1 MNNPPQIFVSYEW
14 SSKDQAELLRKYLYN
29 ELNNSGS
36 LYKKL
41 NIWFDDGNMGGGTSM
56 NNRIDRGLRMCNILI
71 CFITEQSAKDQ
82 TCLNQINLAVQLG
95 KPIIPLLIDSK
106 LKWPPAGSLGPI
118 LSEYLF
124 IRFFQ
129 RPKEVTNDE
138 RYWPV
143 DKFNELVMQIK
154 QLIPTAS
161 LTSSIPSTVTATA
174 TNKPP
179 EVFISYQWDK
189 QKQIINLYKKFTNLG
204 LTVWLDIHQMAGGD
218 SLYDKI
224 DRGLRNCSLV
234 ISCVT
239 TKYGL
244 SANCRKE
251 IALADALSKPIIP
264 ILLEQGMKY
273 PPAGPMAPTLS
284 VIKYIDFT
292 DQQHQDNWEGEPFD
306 KLVEEMQKHLPQ
318 DTVNSVK
325 SRACVI
331 S

>member
-1 MNNPPQIFVSYEW
+1 MFIFFITQVNASI
-14 SSKDQAELLRKYLYN
+14 
-29 ELNNSGS
+29 
-36 LYKKL
+36 YKKL
-41 NIWFDDGNMGGGTSM
+41 NIWFDDVSMGGGNAR
-56 NNRIDRGLRMCNILI
+56 NNRIDRGLRVCSVLI
-71 CFITEQSAKDQ
+71 CLITEQASKDQ
-82 TCLNQINLAVQLG
+82 TCLNQITLAIQLN
-95 KPIIPLLIDSK
+95 KPIIPLLMDSN

-129 RPKEVTNDE
+129 RPKEITNDE

-143 DKFNELVMQIK
+143 DKFNELVMQIQ
-154 QLIPTAS
+154 QLIPTSALITNSPHS
-161 LTSSIPSTVTATA
+161 LAVQPVVKES
-174 TNKPP
+174 P

-189 QKQIINLYKKFTNLG
+189 QKEIIKLYTKLTDMG
-204 LTVWLDIHQMAGGD
+204 LSCWLDIHQMGGGD

-224 DRGLRNCSLV
+224 DKGLRNCTLV

-251 IALADALSKPIIP
+251 IALADSLSKTIIP
-264 ILLEQGMKY
+264 LLLEQNMKY

-284 VIKYIDFT
+284 VIKHIDYS
-292 DQQHQDNWEGEPFD
+292 DPNLQAAWEGDPFLE
-306 KLVEEMQKHLPQ
+306 LVERMKLHLSN
-318 DTVNSVK
+318 DTVNRVT